1 VKRLGF
7 CFIFCCSVVLLSGC
21 GGGSSDSGVGAVKS
35 ATPFA
40 GQYSGFEALILSGPG
55 ITLPVGTFPIS
66 ISIDANG
73 GVVVTDIDGTQYLG
87 MLGNPAQAL
96 PANQFVATALVTL
109 PPDPGI
115 SCQPYTFGFLG
126 TITGDAINGSTSGN
140 IICTSQGMTVA
151 LTVGGPFW
159 ATRIA
164 GAAPGVGVP
173 SAQPPTAGGRRKS
186 EKLQAI
192 AHDIGSLF

>member
-1 VKRLGF
+1 MKRLGF
-7 CFIFCCSVVLLSGC
+7 CFIICFSVVLYTGC
-21 GGGSSDSGVGAVKS
+21 GGGSSDSGTGAAKS

-40 GQYSGFEALILSGPG
+40 GQYTGFEALVISAPG
-55 ITLPVGTFPIS
+55 VTLPVGTFPIS

-96 PANQFVATALVTL
+96 PANQFTATALYAL
-109 PPDPGI
+109 PPEPGI
-115 SCQPYTFGFLG
+115 SCPPFTFGYLG
-126 TITGDAINGSTSGN
+126 TITGDAINGNASGGM
-140 IICTSQGMTVA
+140 ICTSQGITVA
-151 LTVGGPFW
+151 LTIGGPFS

-173 SAQPPTAGGRRKS
+173 SPQSPTAGGRKKS
-186 EKLQAI
+186 KKLQAI
-192 AHDIGSLF
+192 AHDIGGLF